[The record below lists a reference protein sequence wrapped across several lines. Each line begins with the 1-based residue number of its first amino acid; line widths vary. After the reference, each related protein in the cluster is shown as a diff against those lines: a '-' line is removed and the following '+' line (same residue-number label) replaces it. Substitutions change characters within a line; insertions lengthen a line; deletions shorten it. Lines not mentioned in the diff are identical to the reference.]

1 MNEKAIRA
9 QLRTLGLPQPSRWSA
24 EDGSPWAEWVVLD
37 GCGQVLADRKEV
49 TFEFEDGVA
58 YMDYDLLS
66 ELLSA
71 LRAARV
77 WHQAVSDD
85 A

>member
-1 MNEKAIRA
+1 MNEKKLRA
-9 QLRTLGLPQPSRWSA
+9 QLRELGLPQPGRRSSQEGARWA
-24 EDGSPWAEWVVLD
+24 IWVVLD
-37 GCGQVLADRKEV
+37 GCGKVLADQEEV
-49 TFEFEDGVA
+49 ILEFEDGVA
-58 YMDYDLLS
+58 YMDDELLS
-66 ELLSA
+66 ELVSA

>member
-9 QLRTLGLPQPSRWSA
+9 QLRELGLPQPSSWSA
-24 EDGSPWAEWVVLD
+24 EDGSRWAEWVVLD
-37 GCGQVLADRKEV
+37 GCGQVLADQEEV
-49 TFEFEDGVA
+49 TFEWDDGVA
-58 YMDYDLLS
+58 YMDDGLLE
-66 ELLSA
+66 ELLAA